1 MGILKYLLLSTVCL
15 SFSYVTFRVFFMN
28 ETGFRKQ
35 RLFIISSVL
44 VSMLLPLN
52 GTTISLPGLS
62 KETIDLSDTIQQLM
76 TASGEIS
83 SQAASPGFFASNGRY
98 LISAYLFIMMT
109 FAAFMVIQ
117 LVRIMSLSIL
127 SAKSRYD
134 KLIVLT
140 NPKIKSPFSF
150 FHFVFMPESISDD
163 EERNEILIHE
173 SIHALQYHTIDN
185 LLIEILTAA
194 MWFNPFAWMLKKS
207 LHLVH
212 EYLAD
217 EGTLN
222 RGIDRI
228 RYQSLLINQI
238 TEEKLIRFSSGFS
251 KTLIKKRMI
260 MMTKSKDNKKGRF
273 GLIALLPMAA
283 TMFVTVAFLNGLFP
297 KETKAERFAGFS
309 ILQQAPLKVNSVQLQ
324 QDTSRDKKVKI
335 RTVEGKKSDLKEIT
349 VIGYASTKTP
359 DSLIYIVDG
368 ARVKAID
375 KIDPDLIESV
385 NVMKDDNLIVIR
397 TKKYSEK
404 KRAEKENPG
413 GIRLRGDSGNII
425 YIIDGK
431 EIDDKEV
438 ETLDP
443 AEIESISV
451 LKEGSE
457 VSKYTDRDVDG
468 IIIIKTKNPS
478 AH

>member
-1 MGILKYLLLSTVCL
+1 
-15 SFSYVTFRVFFMN
+15 
-28 ETGFRKQ
+28 
-35 RLFIISSVL
+35 
-44 VSMLLPLN
+44 
-52 GTTISLPGLS
+52 
-62 KETIDLSDTIQQLM
+62 
-76 TASGEIS
+76 
-83 SQAASPGFFASNGRY
+83 
-98 LISAYLFIMMT
+98 
-109 FAAFMVIQ
+109 
-117 LVRIMSLSIL
+117 
-127 SAKSRYD
+127 
-134 KLIVLT
+134 
-140 NPKIKSPFSF
+140 
-150 FHFVFMPESISDD
+150 
-163 EERNEILIHE
+163 
-173 SIHALQYHTIDN
+173 
-185 LLIEILTAA
+185 
-194 MWFNPFAWMLKKS
+194 
-207 LHLVH
+207 
-212 EYLAD
+212 
-217 EGTLN
+217 
-222 RGIDRI
+222 
-228 RYQSLLINQI
+228 
-238 TEEKLIRFSSGFS
+238 
-251 KTLIKKRMI
+251 
-260 MMTKSKDNKKGRF
+260 
-273 GLIALLPMAA
+273 
-283 TMFVTVAFLNGLFP
+283 MFVTLAFLNGLFP

-468 IIIIKTKNPS
+468 IIIIKTKNPPVF
-478 AH
+478 